1 MGANAD
7 PSGDADRIAELP
19 LPAEERARLLARL
32 GAERLQ
38 RYRDLDAAGT
48 TSRADVEAAVVFFR
62 TAVGVLPPTAAD
74 GPAYCYNLA
83 LALQS
88 RFDVLHQPADL
99 DEAVATLWRGLAAA
113 HEGVYTAVLQYALGS
128 ALRRA
133 HEHSHDPA
141 VLAEAIGLLGD
152 ALASPQGQTLDLAD
166 CLYEYG
172 RAVLTWAEAVDER
185 KVVDEAVDAFAYLVE
200 SVEPSAPAYPAY
212 LDGLGSARLLRFDRY
227 GLADDLQAAIQYAG
241 QAVQAQRERDQLT
254 AAALSNLAAA
264 LWRRG
269 SRQASS
275 SDDLD
280 RAVDLMGEALSLPD
294 AAPSRPGL
302 ASNLSAMLLERSE
315 RSGSIDDLEAS
326 VRLAEAAVQ
335 ATPDDAPQQA
345 ERAHQLAVA
354 RRARYLRF
362 DDRDDLTAA
371 VAAHERA
378 LRACPAGHPD
388 RPALLSSWANTL
400 RTRYDAAGEL
410 NDLRAAVEAYDET
423 LSVLPSSS
431 PDRALHLNNLGAVLA
446 ELAAVTD
453 DAAASRRASEV
464 LAEAVDLAAPAS
476 LERLRGLVNLGNVLA
491 DQYERTKDPALRERA
506 RRAYE
511 QVRDASGPAAAGPE
525 TLLQAALNCGEWAE
539 ELSDWA
545 QAVQWLDRGL
555 DALDDLLVI
564 QHVRR
569 HKESWLRD
577 ARGVAARAAVAAL
590 RNQEATRAVTAA
602 ERGRAL
608 LVAEAIEQARLDLD
622 RLDAVGEHELRLRF
636 EAARAAAGAPDRL
649 TGHPGQAG
657 EADDRARLVDLRAL
671 RDQIRHVLG
680 FEGFLAPLPLAE
692 IRSRARGTQLLYLL
706 ATSTTGAALLVTTGH
721 TRGWE
726 LPELTNGRLEAVVEA
741 YLTAY
746 QRRGSN
752 GRAWLQALE
761 QATRWLWG
769 AVIEPL
775 LPHLDT
781 ATPVTVVAGGLL
793 GLLPLHAAWIDDATT
808 PTGRLHAADVLCLR
822 SAPSARALAPRPW
835 LGHAP
840 GTVRL
845 LSGPGMVDP
854 PLELEAVRAVAQVV
868 GGDLP
873 AAGVDDAVAA
883 LQAGGVVHLNCH
895 GIGRLD
901 RPLDSAVMLADGR
914 LTLEHVLRERLHADL
929 VVLSAC
935 ETATLGTRLPDE
947 VVGLPAGFLQAGV
960 GACIGSLW
968 AVPTDATA
976 ALMSLFYQLWA
987 QKPRTTAEAKPV
999 TTAEAPQKGHK
1010 PISAAEALRQAQ
1022 RQLRD
1027 ATNDELTQLVPTVV
1041 SPHAGIGTL
1050 GRQVWAGAR
1059 PFRTMASWA
1068 GFLYVGA

>member
-38 RYRDLDAAGT
+38 RYRDLDSTGT
-48 TSRADVEAAVVFFR
+48 ASRADVEAAVVFFR
-62 TAVGVLPPTAAD
+62 AAVGVVPRGAAD

-88 RFDVLHQPADL
+88 RYDVLHNPADL
-99 DEAVATLWRGLAAA
+99 DEAVTTLRRGSTAAR
-113 HEGVYTAVLQYALGS
+113 EGAYVAVLQYALGS

-133 HEHSHDPA
+133 HELSHDPA
-141 VLAEAIGLLGD
+141 VLGEAIGLLGD
-152 ALASPQGQTLDLAD
+152 ALASQHSETLDLAD

-172 RAVLTWAEAVDER
+172 RAVLTWAEAVGER
-185 KVVDEAVDAFAYLVE
+185 KVVDEAVEAFAYLVE
-200 SVEPSAPAYPAY
+200 SVDPSAPAYSAY

-227 GLADDLQAAIQYAG
+227 GLTDDLQAAVLHAG
-241 QAVQAQRERDQLT
+241 QAVQAQRERDQVT
-254 AAALSNLAAA
+254 AAALSNLAGA
-264 LWRRG
+264 LWRQG
-269 SRQASS
+269 SRQASGNQ
-275 SDDLD
+275 DLD
-280 RAVDLMGEALSLPD
+280 RAIDLMGEALSLPGT
-294 AAPSRPGL
+294 ASLRPGL

-315 RSGSIDDLEAS
+315 RSGSIDDLEKS
-326 VRLAEAAVQ
+326 VRLAETAAR
-335 ATPDDAPQQA
+335 ATPDDAPEQA
-345 ERAHQLAVA
+345 ERAHLLAVA
-354 RRARYLRF
+354 RRARYLRL

-378 LRACPAGHPD
+378 LQACPVGHPD

-410 NDLRAAVEAYDET
+410 NDLRAAVKAYDET
-423 LSVLPSSS
+423 LSTLHNSS
-431 PDRALHLNNLGAVLA
+431 PDRALHLNNLGAVLT

-453 DAAASRRASEV
+453 DAAASSRASKV
-464 LAEAVDLAAPAS
+464 LAEAVALAAPAS
-476 LERLRGLVNLGNVLA
+476 LERLRALINLGNVLA
-491 DQYERTKDPALRERA
+491 DQYERTQDPMLRERA
-506 RRAYE
+506 LRTYAE
-511 QVRDASGPAAAGPE
+511 VRDASGPAAAGPE

-539 ELSDWA
+539 ERGDWA
-545 QAVQWLDRGL
+545 EAVEWLEYGL
-555 DALDDLLVI
+555 DAVDDLLII
-564 QHVRR
+564 QHTRR
-569 HKESWLRD
+569 YKESWLRD
-577 ARGVAARAAVAAL
+577 ARGVAARTAIAAL
-590 RNQEATRAVTAA
+590 RNHDATRAVTAA

-622 RLDAVGEHELRLRF
+622 RLDAIGEHELRLRF
-636 EAARAAAGAPDRL
+636 EAARAAAGAPDQV
-649 TGHPGQAG
+649 TGRPRQAG
-657 EADDRARLVDLRAL
+657 ESGPDRARLVDLRAL
-671 RDQIRHVLG
+671 RDEIRQVPGL
-680 FEGFLAPLPLAE
+680 EGFLAPLPLAD
-692 IRSRARGTQLLYLL
+692 ISTRARGTQLLYLL

-726 LPELTNGRLEAVVEA
+726 LPKLTDTRLRAVVED

-746 QRRGSN
+746 ERRGSN
-752 GRAWLQALE
+752 ASAWLHGLE

-793 GLLPLHAAWIDDATT
+793 GLLPLHAAWIEDATT

-822 SAPSARALAPRPW
+822 FAPSARALTPHPW

-854 PLELEAVRAVAQVV
+854 PLELDAVRAVVQVV

-873 AAGVDDAVAA
+873 TASVDDAVAA
-883 LQAGGVVHLNCH
+883 LQARGVVHLNCH

-901 RPLDSAVMLADGR
+901 RPLDSAVLLADGS

-935 ETATLGTRLPDE
+935 ETASLGTQLPDE

-960 GACIGSLW
+960 DACIGSLW
-968 AVPTDATA
+968 AVPTAATA
-976 ALMSLFYQLWA
+976 ALMSLFYQLWT
-987 QKPRTTAEAKPV
+987 QKPV
-999 TTAEAPQKGHK
+999 TAAKANSVTAAEAQTQR
-1010 PISAAEALRQAQ
+1010 PIPAAEALRQAQ

-1041 SPHAGIGTL
+1041 SPPAGLGTL

-1059 PFRTMASWA
+1059 PFRTMTSWA
-1068 GFLYVGA
+1068 GFLYVGV